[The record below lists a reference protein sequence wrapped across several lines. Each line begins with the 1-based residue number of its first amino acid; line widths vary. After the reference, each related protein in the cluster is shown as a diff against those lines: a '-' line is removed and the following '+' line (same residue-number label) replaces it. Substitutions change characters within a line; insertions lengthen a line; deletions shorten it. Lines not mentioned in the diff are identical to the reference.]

1 MTNSFTHGYALL
13 VGVGECVYSEWSLP
27 VTVKDMQAVQSL
39 LKDPHQCGYLQDE
52 NHIRLLQDADAT
64 GNGILEG
71 LHWLREQA
79 AADQE
84 ATVVVYYSGHG
95 WLEES
100 TGKYYLIPHDVNPYD
115 IPNSAL
121 SAEAFTEALQQI
133 PAQRLLVIIDS
144 CHAAGMTTAKDEQA
158 AIKLPPGLLQ
168 TSLPEKVIAQLKQGK
183 GRAVFS
189 SSRGEEQSWV
199 RPDETMSIYTYHLME
214 ALQGVGNQSGETVVK
229 LSQLMHYL
237 GKAVPQTAQQ
247 LCQAQQTPFFDM
259 ASEDFVVALLRGG
272 KGLPEA
278 GREAVAAEAA
288 ENIAKVVAGGDAIT
302 NAGNQSVA
310 QSGSGNISIGQAR
323 DVQISDRS

>member
-1 MTNSFTHGYALL
+1 MTNSFTHGYVLL
-13 VGVGECVYSEWSLP
+13 IGVGECVYSEWSLP
-27 VTVKDMQAVQSL
+27 VTVKDMQALQSL
-39 LKDPHQCGYLQDE
+39 LRDSNLCGYLQDE

-64 GNGILEG
+64 GSGILQG
-71 LHWLREQA
+71 LYWLQKQA
-79 AADQE
+79 AADEE

-95 WLEES
+95 WWEES
-100 TGKYYLIPHDVNPYD
+100 TGKYYLIPHDINPFD

-144 CHAAGMTTAKDEQA
+144 CHAAGMTTAKDKQA
-158 AIKLPPGLLQ
+158 GIKLPPGLVQ
-168 TSLPEKVIAQLKQGK
+168 KSLPEKVIAQLKQGK

-199 RPDETMSIYTYHLME
+199 RPDKTMSIYTYHLME
-214 ALQGVGNQSGETVVK
+214 ALQGVGNHSGETVVK

-237 GKAVPQTAQQ
+237 GKTVPQSAQQ

-259 ASEDFVVALLRGG
+259 ASEDFAVALLRGG
-272 KGLPEA
+272 KGLPA
-278 GREAVAAEAA
+278 DAKEAVAAEAA

-302 NAGNQSVA
+302 NSGNQSVT
-310 QSGSGNISIGQAR
+310 QPGSRTINIGQAR